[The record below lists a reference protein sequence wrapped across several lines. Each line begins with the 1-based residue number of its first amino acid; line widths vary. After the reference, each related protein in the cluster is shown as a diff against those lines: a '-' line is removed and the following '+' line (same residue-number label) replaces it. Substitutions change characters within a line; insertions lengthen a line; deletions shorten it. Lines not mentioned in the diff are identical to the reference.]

1 MIDDIADNKVDG
13 VISTLYWYIKKTNHD
28 IINVENITVKN
39 EKTRLNINPIPK
51 LNEKVIF
58 SVWYISIDF
67 NTIAANIT
75 GIDKNKENFDDCTLS
90 YPKNLEVVITIPDL
104 LTPGIIAMPCI
115 KPIIIESF
123 IV

>member
-1 MIDDIADNKVDG
+1 MKIF
-13 VISTLYWYIKKTNHD
+13 
-28 IINVENITVKN
+28 TVKN
-39 EKTRLNINPIPK
+39 EKMRLNINPIPK

-58 SVWYISIDF
+58 SVWNISIDF
-67 NTIAANIT
+67 NIIAANIT

-104 LTPGIIAMPCI
+104 LTPGIIAIPCI

-123 IV
+123 SFGKNFLLIFISLNLLNSFKLWDGQPWSLEFY